1 MTTNEHLIQI
11 KETDLINSNEI
22 LYQDY
27 QEEVFLQKNL
37 SEHESTSNKVQDIY
51 SKIIEDPII
60 LKEVTD
66 FENFLSKETKKM
78 WVTDQKDIK
87 D

>member
-1 MTTNEHLIQI
+1 M
-11 KETDLINSNEI
+11 
-22 LYQDY
+22 
-27 QEEVFLQKNL
+27 QKNL

-78 WVTDQKDIK
+78 WVTDQKDIQ